1 MQKSRAKHTHQTHPK
16 FRRKAK
22 SQEYPSHFLS
32 DSSLVLFLSP
42 YNLSFSI
49 LLPTPNPPLPSSL
62 DGVANASTP
71 FLALLSL
78 STLIRIS
85 KMQTTAFTFSPS
97 ISLSKPR
104 RPSIYSLNPISPSS
118 PSRSLHFAS
127 INGLSGSSLPRF
139 PSIRCSSSFR
149 GLNGWISSPPP
160 EEQGSDGVVV
170 RAASVPE
177 STGEI
182 EKTSSLTSTLQLGA
196 LFGLWYLFNIYFNIY
211 NKQVLKVFPYPITIT
226 TVQFAVGT
234 ILVLFMWTSN
244 LYRRPKISGAQL
256 VAILPLAVVHTLG
269 NLFTNM
275 SLGKVAVSFTHTIKA
290 MEPFFS
296 VVLSA
301 MFLGEIP
308 TLWVVASL
316 LPIVGGVGL
325 ASMTEA
331 SFNWPGFWS
340 AMASNLTNQSRNV
353 LSKKFMV
360 KKEESLDNITL
371 FSIITIMSFFLLT
384 PFTLFMEGVKVT
396 PAYLQSAGLNVRQ
409 VYIRSLL
416 AALCFH
422 AYQQVSYMILQRVSP
437 VTHSVGNCVKR
448 VVVIVTSVLFFRTPV
463 SPINSMGTG
472 VALAGV
478 FLYSR
483 VKRIKPKP
491 KAA

>member
-1 MQKSRAKHTHQTHPK
+1 
-16 FRRKAK
+16 
-22 SQEYPSHFLS
+22 
-32 DSSLVLFLSP
+32 
-42 YNLSFSI
+42 
-49 LLPTPNPPLPSSL
+49 
-62 DGVANASTP
+62 
-71 FLALLSL
+71 
-78 STLIRIS
+78 
-85 KMQTTAFTFSPS
+85 MQTTAFTFSPS

-196 LFGLWYLFNIYFNIY
+196 LFGLWFVDCVALYCSDLSLVVFYLRFCLS
-211 NKQVLKVFPYPITIT
+211 VLKVFPYPITIT